1 MSYEFYQGYD
11 HTIPADANQRVAD
24 ARDLKSLG
32 GKVILGVAVS
42 IAAKESAHASLQS
55 EVTMKQ
61 KGKFEG
67 NFLIGPYVFFNTG
80 QDEPF
85 APYGLA
91 VWELPEHKA

>member
-11 HTIPADANQRVAD
+11 HTIPTDVDQRIANAC
-24 ARDLKSLG
+24 DLKLLG

-42 IAAKESAHASLQS
+42 TAAKESAHASLQS
-55 EVTMKQ
+55 EINMKQ

-67 NFLIGPYVFFNTG
+67 NFLIGPYVLFGTG

-91 VWELPEHKA
+91 VWELPEHQA